1 MNIIAVLVYSFIFT
15 LNVHSE
21 RDYVHERETCRFLLL
36 FIPESLQVESVLRFL
51 DVASL
56 SFYLFIYWHIY
67 LLCRKF
73 LRTQSFILR
82 VRFCPFSPFVD

>member
-1 MNIIAVLVYSFIFT
+1 MNIIAVLVYPFIFT
-15 LNVHSE
+15 LNVHLE
-21 RDYVHERETCRFLLL
+21 KDYVQRETCRVLLL

-82 VRFCPFSPFVD
+82 VRFCPFSPSVD